1 MKLGHGYVNK
11 DLALRFNT
19 NVTNI
24 SNIFRTYLKALSDIL
39 KNFIVW
45 PEREALRRNLPSS
58 FKNFKNCVCIIDC
71 TEVFI
76 ERPFNLNTSAQ
87 TFSTYKSR
95 NTIKYLVSITLSDAV
110 SFLSAGWGWRASDK
124 EITVKS
130 GFLDQITF
138 VGCFLADRGF
148 LI

>member
-1 MKLGHGYVNK
+1 M
-11 DLALRFNT
+11 
-19 NVTNI
+19 
-24 SNIFRTYLKALSDIL
+24 
-39 KNFIVW
+39 
-45 PEREALRRNLPSS
+45 
-58 FKNFKNCVCIIDC
+58 CIIDC